1 MVYVN
6 KLFNKLFRMVDG
18 KSRFSSGPMDG
29 SSSPDSCLQV
39 KPIFVEHYWEIW

>member
-6 KLFNKLFRMVDG
+6 KLFNKLFKMVDG
-18 KSRFSSGPMDG
+18 RSRFSSGPMDA
-29 SSSPDSCLQV
+29 SSPDSCLQV